1 MVDHFDLNPIQC
13 FACFCQVKQSR
24 KKPLQVKTPRALPTM
39 EAHQV
44 IRANALFLL
53 SLSSAAE
60 PSMLC
65 HHPPRPLHSQLLPSL
80 KEGVSDEPPNKMGCL
95 YLQTLARYLLQKIH
109 HSRRIVKWFKSL
121 SLFSYPLDNTLKTLA
136 PTQMITSFKMRCD
149 IYAQHLFRRPTF
161 QSHQMPAQM
170 YLRSQRATWSQCP
183 LGYTLFSIPLLL

>member
-1 MVDHFDLNPIQC
+1 MSKTQLSTLHCHLIYDLKLM
-13 FACFCQVKQSR
+13 FMFLQVKQSR

-80 KEGVSDEPPNKMGCL
+80 KEGVSDELPNKMGCL
-95 YLQTLARYLLQKIH
+95 YLQTLAR
-109 HSRRIVKWFKSL
+109 
-121 SLFSYPLDNTLKTLA
+121 
-136 PTQMITSFKMRCD
+136 
-149 IYAQHLFRRPTF
+149 
-161 QSHQMPAQM
+161 
-170 YLRSQRATWSQCP
+170 
-183 LGYTLFSIPLLL
+183 

>member
-1 MVDHFDLNPIQC
+1 MVL
-13 FACFCQVKQSR
+13 QVKQSR

-80 KEGVSDEPPNKMGCL
+80 KEGVSDDLPNKMGCL
-95 YLQTLARYLLQKIH
+95 YLQTLARYLVSWVHDVSCEGEKAAITCA
-109 HSRRIVKWFKSL
+109 SRSLHISDLFK
-121 SLFSYPLDNTLKTLA
+121 
-136 PTQMITSFKMRCD
+136 
-149 IYAQHLFRRPTF
+149 
-161 QSHQMPAQM
+161 
-170 YLRSQRATWSQCP
+170 ATH
-183 LGYTLFSIPLLL
+183 

>member
-1 MVDHFDLNPIQC
+1 MTKRVIQNLL
-13 FACFCQVKQSR
+13 APVQVKQSR

-80 KEGVSDEPPNKMGCL
+80 KEGVSDELPNKMGCL
-95 YLQTLARYLLQKIH
+95 YLQTLARYLSARSSTHVSVVL
-109 HSRRIVKWFKSL
+109 L
-121 SLFSYPLDNTLKTLA
+121 SLTVLSVSQATHGELRRLPGRQPLPGRDEV
-136 PTQMITSFKMRCD
+136 
-149 IYAQHLFRRPTF
+149 
-161 QSHQMPAQM
+161 PALH
-170 YLRSQRATWSQCP
+170 LRSRAVH
-183 LGYTLFSIPLLL
+183 FSHA

>member
-1 MVDHFDLNPIQC
+1 MLQTIMCNTLMVFHLDMNQAQFVS
-13 FACFCQVKQSR
+13 FGQVKQSR

-95 YLQTLARYLLQKIH
+95 YLQTLARYLL
-109 HSRRIVKWFKSL
+109 VF
-121 SLFSYPLDNTLKTLA
+121 F
-136 PTQMITSFKMRCD
+136 
-149 IYAQHLFRRPTF
+149 
-161 QSHQMPAQM
+161 
-170 YLRSQRATWSQCP
+170 
-183 LGYTLFSIPLLL
+183 

>member
-1 MVDHFDLNPIQC
+1 LTNLHLLH
-13 FACFCQVKQSR
+13 QVKQSR

-80 KEGVSDEPPNKMGCL
+80 KEGVPDELPNKMGCL
-95 YLQTLARYLLQKIH
+95 YLQTLAR
-109 HSRRIVKWFKSL
+109 
-121 SLFSYPLDNTLKTLA
+121 
-136 PTQMITSFKMRCD
+136 
-149 IYAQHLFRRPTF
+149 
-161 QSHQMPAQM
+161 
-170 YLRSQRATWSQCP
+170 
-183 LGYTLFSIPLLL
+183 

>member
-1 MVDHFDLNPIQC
+1 MF
-13 FACFCQVKQSR
+13 FTQVKQSR

-80 KEGVSDEPPNKMGCL
+80 KEGVSDELPNKMGCL
-95 YLQTLARYLLQKIH
+95 YLQARYPSAQPITGRHLSKTKP
-109 HSRRIVKWFKSL
+109 SNDIVSQTDLSL
-121 SLFSYPLDNTLKTLA
+121 SHSLHISSGNTLKTSGRIKM
-136 PTQMITSFKMRCD
+136 TTSSKTR
-149 IYAQHLFRRPTF
+149 
-161 QSHQMPAQM
+161 
-170 YLRSQRATWSQCP
+170 
-183 LGYTLFSIPLLL
+183 

>member
-1 MVDHFDLNPIQC
+1 MIQ
-13 FACFCQVKQSR
+13 FVLKVKQSR

-80 KEGVSDEPPNKMGCL
+80 KEGVSDELPNKMGCL
-95 YLQTLARYLLQKIH
+95 YLQTLAR
-109 HSRRIVKWFKSL
+109 
-121 SLFSYPLDNTLKTLA
+121 
-136 PTQMITSFKMRCD
+136 
-149 IYAQHLFRRPTF
+149 
-161 QSHQMPAQM
+161 
-170 YLRSQRATWSQCP
+170 
-183 LGYTLFSIPLLL
+183 